1 MHRLRHE
8 IETKHKPIM
17 DSFKSGI
24 IKNKL
29 CTRSAFVFFSSP
41 STSKNKSLHFTLSI
55 KTEEIAFEMQMIF
68 GFKTLP
74 TKRFGCCMVDG
85 SCC

>member
-1 MHRLRHE
+1 MHE

-29 CTRSAFVFFSSP
+29 CTRSAFVRVFFYFFRSFEALL
-41 STSKNKSLHFTLSI
+41 KSLHFTLSI
-55 KTEEIAFEMQMIF
+55 KTGGNRI
-68 GFKTLP
+68 
-74 TKRFGCCMVDG
+74 
-85 SCC
+85 